1 MKIGI
6 VTPCFNERDN
16 VEELHERIAAVMR
29 PLPYDYEHLF
39 IDNASTDGTVDVLR
53 RLAAEDAHVKV
64 IVNARNFGHIRSP
77 YHGLLQADGDA
88 VVVIASDLQDPPE
101 MIPEFIRRWEAGA
114 KSVMAVKP
122 SSAESRAMFSLRRMY
137 YRLVRRISDVPLV
150 PDATGAGL
158 YDRQVVEVLRGL
170 NDPYPYFRGL
180 IPEIGLRIETVPFE
194 QPRRKRGVTKNN
206 FYTLFD
212 MAMLGITSHSKV
224 PLRLMSMLGFALSV
238 LGALTGFGY
247 LFAKLLFWDSFQ
259 LGTAPVLIGVFL
271 FGSLQ
276 MFMMGVLGEYLG
288 AVLTHVRH
296 LPHVIERERI
306 GFRD

>member
-158 YDRQVVEVLRGL
+158 YDRQVVEVLRSL

-180 IPEIGLRIETVPFE
+180 IPEIGLSIETVPFE

-306 GFRD
+306 GFRR